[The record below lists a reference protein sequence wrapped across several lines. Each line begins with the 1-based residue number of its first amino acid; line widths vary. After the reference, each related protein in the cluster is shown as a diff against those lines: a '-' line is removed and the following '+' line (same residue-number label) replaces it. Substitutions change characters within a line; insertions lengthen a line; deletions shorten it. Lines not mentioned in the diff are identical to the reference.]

1 MSEHTPGP
9 WEARE
14 DYDSTWWVVQSGPAQ
29 DLAIHDLSEANARL
43 IAAAPDML
51 EALKMIASRM
61 FHTLK
66 CAAKVEPESEEEC
79 DCDHIFASAAIAKAR
94 GE

>member
-1 MSEHTPGP
+1 MSEHTPGS

-29 DLAIHDLSEANARL
+29 DLAIHDLSEADARL
-43 IAAAPDML
+43 IAAAPDLLKAL
-51 EALKMIASRM
+51 EEFLSSYGSIYRGDMDRAVKLG
-61 FHTLK
+61 
-66 CAAKVEPESEEEC
+66 
-79 DCDHIFASAAIAKAR
+79 SAAIAKVE